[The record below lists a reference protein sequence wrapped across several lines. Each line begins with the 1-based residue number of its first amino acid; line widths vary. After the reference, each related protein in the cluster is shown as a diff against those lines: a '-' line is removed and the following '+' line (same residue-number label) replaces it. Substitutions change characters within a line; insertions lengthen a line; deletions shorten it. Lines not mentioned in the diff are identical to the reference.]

1 MKKLLSFML
10 ATVCILTLISC
21 SAADSSEGDAQ
32 NSAEEKQITVTVVD
46 DKKQEEVFT
55 ITTRAEMLGDAVD
68 EINLVQGEEGQYG
81 LFMKTVN
88 GVTVNDA
95 NQEWWCLTKNG
106 GEEVMTGIDSTPIA
120 DGDAFEL
127 TFTVGY

>member
-10 ATVCILTLISC
+10 AIVCILTLISC
-21 SAADSSEGDAQ
+21 STADSSKGDTH
-32 NSAEEKQITVTVVD
+32 NSAEEKQITVKVVD

-55 ITTRAEMLGDAVD
+55 ITTKAEMLGDAVD

-81 LFMKTVN
+81 MFMKTVN

-120 DGDAFEL
+120 DGDTFEI